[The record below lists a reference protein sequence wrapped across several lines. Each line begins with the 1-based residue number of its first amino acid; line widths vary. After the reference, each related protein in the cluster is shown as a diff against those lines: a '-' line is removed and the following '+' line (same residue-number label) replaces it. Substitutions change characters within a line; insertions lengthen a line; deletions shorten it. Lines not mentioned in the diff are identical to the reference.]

1 MQFSDGSGR
10 VPCLLEKKSYIWLLR
25 VAFISSMD
33 VSDKMAGV
41 TTDDIKV
48 SASFQ
53 DLISSLGGNLRRGFS
68 KKGVSVA
75 WVGESKGGIG

>member
-1 MQFSDGSGR
+1 
-10 VPCLLEKKSYIWLLR
+10 
-25 VAFISSMD
+25 MD

-53 DLISSLGGNLRRGFS
+53 DLISSLGGNLRRGFG
-68 KKGVSVA
+68 KKGVSA
-75 WVGESKGGIG
+75 A